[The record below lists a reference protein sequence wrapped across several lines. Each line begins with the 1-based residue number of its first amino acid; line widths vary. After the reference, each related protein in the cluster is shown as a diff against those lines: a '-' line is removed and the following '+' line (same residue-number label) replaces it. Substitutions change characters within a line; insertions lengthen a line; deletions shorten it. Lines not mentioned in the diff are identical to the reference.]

1 MILFLLV
8 LLAALAFEYVN
19 GFHDAANAIAT
30 VISTRVLTA
39 RQAIIMAAI
48 FNLVGASMGT
58 AVASTIG
65 KGLVD
70 THFVSMTTLLA
81 ALVSAILWGLFT
93 WWLGLPSSSSHAL
106 IGGLCG
112 AAFAS
117 AGNHL
122 SVLKWNVPNAA
133 KHTAD
138 GLWPKV
144 VLPMVSSPLIGFAVG
159 MLLMSLILVA
169 FFWITPNAA
178 GRVFGKLQLLS
189 AAAMAFSHGSNDAQ
203 KTMGLITLAL
213 VTGTQSGAFAHLP
226 AALGFLRIP
235 EFRDVPTWVIYT
247 CALTMA
253 AGHGG
258 RRLPDHPHD
267 GPQGRAAPTRA
278 RVCGGNVGGAGDPFC
293 QRAGHPGFHDARHQR
308 VDHGR
313 GRDEAAERGEMGRRW
328 AYPLGL
334 GVDAAGD
341 GGGRVAGV
349 PPPVKITLDIDAL
362 LADGRINAD
371 EYARLKSFASETTSS
386 LALNLVLAFGI
397 ICVAGGTVALVP
409 APATAIALG
418 LVLAAAGG
426 FLGAAGAR
434 WTLLANILL
443 PLGALMGSAGL
454 IAETEGSAGGFAL
467 VAGLLIAGAVAARSG
482 LLASLSVFALLAALG
497 GATGY
502 EHASYFLEVT
512 RPFLTV
518 VVFAALMALGY
529 GVARVVPPVFARI
542 ADIFARTAFVV
553 VNLGFWIGS
562 LWGDRHAFDTDS
574 DVGFIIGWALCI
586 VGTGAWG
593 ARTNNRWLVNTA
605 ATFGA
610 IHLYTQWFE
619 HLGATPGSIILAG
632 LFLIAAAYAL
642 ITYNRRAAK

>member
-253 AGHGG
+253 AGTAGGGYRIIRTMGHKVVRLQPVHG
-258 RRLPDHPHD
+258 
-267 GPQGRAAPTRA
+267 
-278 RVCGGNVGGAGDPFC
+278 F
-293 QRAGHPGFHDARHQR
+293 
-308 VDHGR
+308 
-313 GRDEAAERGEMGRRW
+313 AAETSAALVIHFASVLGIPVSTTHVISASIMGVGATKRLSAVKW
-328 AYPLGL
+328 
-334 GVDAAGD
+334 GV
-341 GGGRVAGV
+341 V
-349 PPPVKITLDIDAL
+349 
-362 LADGRINAD
+362 GRILWAW
-371 EYARLKSFASETTSS
+371 
-386 LALNLVLAFGI
+386 VLTLP
-397 ICVAGGTVALVP
+397 VT
-409 APATAIALG
+409 
-418 LVLAAAGG
+418 AAGG
-426 FLGAAGAR
+426 WLAYH
-434 WTLLANILL
+434 LL
-443 PLGALMGSAGL
+443 
-454 IAETEGSAGGFAL
+454 
-467 VAGLLIAGAVAARSG
+467 
-482 LLASLSVFALLAALG
+482 
-497 GATGY
+497 
-502 EHASYFLEVT
+502 
-512 RPFLTV
+512 
-518 VVFAALMALGY
+518 
-529 GVARVVPPVFARI
+529 
-542 ADIFARTAFVV
+542 
-553 VNLGFWIGS
+553 
-562 LWGDRHAFDTDS
+562 
-574 DVGFIIGWALCI
+574 
-586 VGTGAWG
+586 
-593 ARTNNRWLVNTA
+593 
-605 ATFGA
+605 
-610 IHLYTQWFE
+610 
-619 HLGATPGSIILAG
+619 
-632 LFLIAAAYAL
+632 
-642 ITYNRRAAK
+642 